1 MLFVPEDKNE
11 DAVLLEPEDIMWFN
25 STEGY
30 PDYEL
35 DLDSIV
41 SEVQFYCTDIDK
53 DLIEC
58 LDCKI

>member
-1 MLFVPEDKNE
+1 MVFVPEDKSE
-11 DAVLLEPEDIMWFN
+11 DAVLLETDDIRWFN
-25 STEGY
+25 PTEGY